1 MVDMFRLKLM
11 IPNPEVWS
19 ILFLQ
24 EDRENI
30 IRARESGKGALTN
43 PFRLLESKHL
53 GIVFTFAV
61 YSIDLPE
68 DATKEDRI
76 KATAGYLTA
85 SNDYSFNPPDV
96 IVQVFPICSNS
107 NNFAELEADTY
118 VR

>member
-1 MVDMFRLKLM
+1 MVLMFRVKLM
-11 IPNPEVWS
+11 TQSLRVWF
-19 ILFLQ
+19 IFFLQ

-61 YSIDLPE
+61 YSIDLPD

-76 KATAGYLTA
+76 KATAGY
-85 SNDYSFNPPDV
+85 FNC
-96 IVQVFPICSNS
+96 F
-107 NNFAELEADTY
+107 Y
-118 VR
+118 VLQFQSSRRL